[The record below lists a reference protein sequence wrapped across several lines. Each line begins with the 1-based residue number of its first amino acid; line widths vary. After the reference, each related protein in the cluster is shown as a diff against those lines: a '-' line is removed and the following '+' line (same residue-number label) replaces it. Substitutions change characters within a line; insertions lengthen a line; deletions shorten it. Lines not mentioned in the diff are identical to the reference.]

1 MYNLFLDRVQV
12 YITTRTE
19 IERRCEEYLKE
30 IKVSNNLSNN
40 SWNEFT
46 QIVLIDLIHWFIDFC
61 ISLCLSLHLYL
72 STYICIYLSIYVSI
86 SSSFHHSLS
95 LSIDISIY
103 LSSLIPAISS
113 MCCLPPSP
121 HAYSSLFLFLLPLI
135 LSSLLLTFSMF
146 PPLHFSHS
154 LLLYLPS
161 SSFLSFSS
169 LLSSLLFIFLIL
181 FDLTFSFSVPFSLL
195 LIFFPQ
201 VYATRS
207 RKGDSEYAN
216 SSSKYRGE
224 VNGHITSKCTNYY

>member
-86 SSSFHHSLS
+86 SSSFYHSLS
-95 LSIDISIY
+95 LYRYIY
-103 LSSLIPAISS
+103 LSLFPHSCHLFHVLSPSFSTRLLISFSLSS
-113 MCCLPPSP
+113 PSNSLFSSP
-121 HAYSSLFLFLLPLI
+121 HLFYLSSSSFFSFSTP
-135 LSSLLLTFSMF
+135 LSSLLFISLILFSSIF
-146 PPLHFSHS
+146 PTLHFSHS
-154 LLLYLPS
+154 LLFYLPS
-161 SSFLSFSS
+161 SSFFSFSS
-169 LLSSLLFIFLIL
+169 
-181 FDLTFSFSVPFSLL
+181 T
-195 LIFFPQ
+195 
-201 VYATRS
+201 
-207 RKGDSEYAN
+207 
-216 SSSKYRGE
+216 
-224 VNGHITSKCTNYY
+224 